1 MKLTNG
7 LLALGLAALPASALA
22 LDDGTTNGPGL
33 LRDDAGAHGEADE
46 WIKKLGDKDYKVRR
60 DAFKKLEAMGDE
72 ARAALEAAAKGDDA
86 EIRWNASR
94 LLDRLEDDTAGAQKK
109 AGRGAQ
115 GLKVRVGADQGDH
128 DSDDAAQ
135 AGAPPRRRF
144 RVLGAEDFEQQMR
157 ELERRMKEFE
167 KQFKEDGSSFFHVA
181 PFGFRMFEDPFG
193 GGGGSLQL
201 GPGSSFQRT
210 VTNDSKTESL
220 SIQVDENGHVRGE
233 QTVDGKTTKLE
244 ADSLEQLQKDHPDL
258 LRSGPAVITLR
269 PGKVGLQLKK
279 TDPNAA
285 PAPDAQDVKPRRK
298 VKAKAQVETPSKDA
312 QVRDPDGEQGEAKA
326 AHENASHRPVL
337 GVELAPV
344 PPEVAE
350 FLDLGGAA
358 LQVVRVMDDMPAAK
372 RGLKARDILL
382 EVDGKEVHEFDDVVR
397 ALAGVDPGKVPLV
410 VLRRG
415 EKKKL

>member
-22 LDDGTTNGPGL
+22 RDDGTTNGPGL
-33 LRDDAGAHGEADE
+33 LRDDASDLV
-46 WIKKLGDKDYKVRR
+46 KQLGDKDYKVRR
-60 DAFKKLEAMGDE
+60 DAFKKLEAMGAE
-72 ARAALEAAAKGDDA
+72 ARAALDAAAKGDDA

-94 LLDRLEDDTAGAQKK
+94 LLDRLEDDSTGAQKK

-128 DSDDAAQ
+128 DGDDAAQ
-135 AGAPPRRRF
+135 GAAPPRRRF
-144 RVLGAEDFEQQMR
+144 RVLGSEDFEQQMR

-167 KQFKEDGSSFFHVA
+167 KQFKEDGTSYFHVA

-210 VTNDSKTESL
+210 VTNDGKTESL
-220 SIQVDENGHVRGE
+220 SIQVDENGHVHGE
-233 QTVDGKTTKLE
+233 QTVDGETTKLE

-279 TDPNAA
+279 PDPNAA
-285 PAPDAQDVKPRRK
+285 PAPDAQDARPRRK
-298 VKAKAQVETPSKDA
+298 VKAKTPTVTPSKVETPSKDA
-312 QVRDPDGEQGEAKA
+312 QVRDPGGEQGEANA
-326 AHENASHRPVL
+326 AHENASHKPVL

-382 EVDGKEVHEFDDVVR
+382 EVDGKEVHEFEDVVR
-397 ALAGVDPGKVPLV
+397 ALAGADPGKVPLV

-415 EKKKL
+415 ERKKL

>member
-22 LDDGTTNGPGL
+22 RDDGTTNGPGV
-33 LRDDAGAHGEADE
+33 LRDDATDLV
-46 WIKKLGDKDYKVRR
+46 KRLGDKDYKVRR
-60 DAFKKLEAMGDE
+60 DAFKKLEAMGAE

-94 LLDRLEDDTAGAQKK
+94 LLDRLEDDSAGAQKK

-115 GLKVRVGADQGDH
+115 SLKVRVGADPGDP
-128 DSDDAAQ
+128 DGDDDAQ
-135 AGAPPRRRF
+135 GAAPTRRRI
-144 RVLGAEDFEQQMR
+144 RVLGTEDLEQQMR
-157 ELERRMKEFE
+157 ELELRMKDFE
-167 KQFKEDGSSFFHVA
+167 KQFEEDGSGFFHVA
-181 PFGFRMFEDPFG
+181 PLRFRMFDRSSG
-193 GGGGSLQL
+193 GLGGGSLQL

-210 VTNDSKTESL
+210 VTNDGKTESL
-220 SIQVDENGHVRGE
+220 SLQVDENGRVHGE

-258 LRSGPAVITLR
+258 LRSGPAVIAIR
-269 PGKVGLQLKK
+269 PGQGGLQMKRP
-279 TDPNAA
+279 DPNAA
-285 PAPDAQDVKPRRK
+285 PAPDSQDARPRRK
-298 VKAKAQVETPSKDA
+298 VKTKTPAATPSKVETPSKDA
-312 QVRDPDGEQGEAKA
+312 QVRDTGDDQGEAY
-326 AHENASHRPVL
+326 ASHRPVL

-344 PPEVAE
+344 PPEVTQ

-358 LQVVRVMDDMPAAK
+358 LQVVRVMEDMPAAK

-397 ALAGVDPGKVPLV
+397 ALEGADPNKVPLV

-415 EKKKL
+415 ERKKL

>member
-22 LDDGTTNGPGL
+22 LDDGTTNGPGV
-33 LRDDAGAHGEADE
+33 LRDDAGDLV
-46 WIKKLGDKDYKVRR
+46 KKLGDKDYKVRR

-94 LLDRLEDDTAGAQKK
+94 LLDRLEDDSTAGL
-109 AGRGAQ
+109 RRSGAQ

-128 DSDDAAQ
+128 DGDHDAQ
-135 AGAPPRRRF
+135 AGAPPRRRI

-157 ELERRMKEFE
+157 ELERRMRDFE
-167 KQFKEDGSSFFHVA
+167 KQFKEDGSGSFHVA

-193 GGGGSLQL
+193 GLGGGGSLQL

-210 VTNDSKTESL
+210 VTNDGKTESL
-220 SIQVDENGHVRGE
+220 SIQVDENGHVHGE

-269 PGKVGLQLKK
+269 PGKVGLQLKRS
-279 TDPNAA
+279 DPNAA

-312 QVRDPDGEQGEAKA
+312 QVRDPAGEQGEANASDEK
-326 AHENASHRPVL
+326 ASHRPVL

-358 LQVVRVMDDMPAAK
+358 LQVVRVMDGMPAAK

-382 EVDGKEVHEFDDVVR
+382 EVDGKEVHEFEDVVR
-397 ALAGVDPGKVPLV
+397 ALEGADPGKVPLV

-415 EKKKL
+415 ERKKL

>member
-22 LDDGTTNGPGL
+22 RDDGTTNGPGV
-33 LRDDAGAHGEADE
+33 LRDDATDLV
-46 WIKKLGDKDYKVRR
+46 KRLGDKDYKVRR
-60 DAFKKLEAMGDE
+60 DAFKKLEAMGAE

-94 LLDRLEDDTAGAQKK
+94 LLDRLEDDSAGAQKK

-115 GLKVRVGADQGDH
+115 SLKVRVGADPGDP
-128 DSDDAAQ
+128 DGDDDAQ
-135 AGAPPRRRF
+135 GAAPTRRRI
-144 RVLGAEDFEQQMR
+144 RVLGTEDLEQQMR
-157 ELERRMKEFE
+157 ELELRMKDFE
-167 KQFKEDGSSFFHVA
+167 KQFEEDGSGYFHVA
-181 PFGFRMFEDPFG
+181 PFRFRMFDHSFG
-193 GGGGSLQL
+193 GLGGGGSLQL

-210 VTNDSKTESL
+210 VTNDGKTESL
-220 SIQVDENGHVRGE
+220 SLQVDENGRVHGE

-258 LRSGPAVITLR
+258 LRSGPAVIAIR
-269 PGKVGLQLKK
+269 PGQGGLQMKRP
-279 TDPNAA
+279 DPNAA
-285 PAPDAQDVKPRRK
+285 PAPDSQDARPRRK
-298 VKAKAQVETPSKDA
+298 VKTKTPAATPSKVETPSKDA
-312 QVRDPDGEQGEAKA
+312 QVRDTGDDQGEAY
-326 AHENASHRPVL
+326 ASHRPVL

-344 PPEVAE
+344 PPEVTQ

-358 LQVVRVMDDMPAAK
+358 LQVVRVMEDMPAAK

-397 ALAGVDPGKVPLV
+397 ALEGADPSKVPLV

-415 EKKKL
+415 ERKKL